1 MKLYQEMFP
10 KATRSDKGQAREAY
24 KLGDINQG
32 EGIKRTYTKVNGE
45 RAERCDIGVPRTE
58 ENRLKIQELHQ
69 AQTSGVELELG
80 LDVTYT

>member
-32 EGIKRTYTKVNGE
+32 EGIKRAYNRVKPLEE
-45 RAERCDIGVPRTE
+45 RAEQRNKGVARTE
-58 ENRLKIQELHQ
+58 ENQREL
-69 AQTSGVELELG
+69 
-80 LDVTYT
+80 